1 MCNKRQPLER
11 ARSLLVMGE
20 VRRRRKRKRAA
31 REALDEALAGFEE
44 LGAVLW
50 AERTREAM
58 RRIGGRTA
66 AGGLTA
72 TEQRVA
78 DLVVS
83 GRSNKEIAAAL
94 FVSVRAVEA
103 NLTRIYAKLNVG
115 SRTEL
120 IRRLRDDEEPGPQ
133 AELLEDDDGA
143 ESVRS

>member
-1 MCNKRQPLER
+1 
-11 ARSLLVMGE
+11 
-20 VRRRRKRKRAA
+20 
-31 REALDEALAGFEE
+31 
-44 LGAVLW
+44 
-50 AERTREAM
+50 
-58 RRIGGRTA
+58 
-66 AGGLTA
+66 
-72 TEQRVA
+72 
-78 DLVVS
+78 VVS

-120 IRRLRDDEEPGPQ
+120 VRRLRDAEEPGPQ